1 MPEGQEIQH
10 VAQIADYILSL
21 IRDDSGNRWLIFS
34 KGLETQ
40 VTIGLNGD
48 ITGSVTT
55 DFSQGTAGHSGNNQ
69 ITTTIGNKK
78 VTHSKLDDS
87 AVENNN
93 IADQTIELGK
103 IALSAF
109 GNSDPASDNDGHIT
123 THAQLVSYVASI
135 LRGYGQNYGVLSV
148 ADINAMTLDNL
159 NNGDLC
165 IVGGIDE
172 QHPANVITLGNLT
185 VRNGEN
191 LIFHKTGTGASTTGV
206 WQSVDGEFKLIQTAV
221 SDPASSGSGIDF
233 IATISQNTNGEIT
246 VTKKSV
252 RIANGSQSGAV
263 TLSDSHTSTSGVND
277 GVAATP
283 QAVKDAYDLASGKA
297 GKVANATENNL
308 AALDAN
314 GDLKDSGKKASD
326 FATSAQGSKADSAI
340 QGVKVNNTELTKDSA
355 NKVNIPLAVAPNQS
369 QSVTGNDGAMSKEDK
384 ALVDTISDKAN
395 KVANATEN
403 NFAALDANGD
413 LKDSGKKASDFSDVH
428 HSHGNINEQG
438 QILSTGAAAISNG
451 CAIVYTDQTNLIK
464 KSTETFDGSS
474 DYIALTK
481 KGTFVEVVKDVKLGS
496 AQATPLVKTNGAV
509 VIPMAAPTGT
519 GETSGLMSAADKAK
533 LDGIETDSITATD
546 VADMWAALT
555 A

>member
-1 MPEGQEIQH
+1 MPEGQEIQQ

-40 VTIGLNGD
+40 VTVGLNGD

-78 VTHSKLDDS
+78 VTHSKIDDA
-87 AVENNN
+87 AVEDNN
-93 IADQTIELGK
+93 IKDLTITLDK
-103 IALSAF
+103 FNSSVF

-123 THAQLVSYVASI
+123 THAQLVQYVAQIISGQGTY
-135 LRGYGQNYGVLSV
+135 RGKQTV
-148 ADINAMTLDNL
+148 ATINTWTIANL
-159 NNGDLC
+159 NNGDRVIC
-165 IVGGIDE
+165 QDSG
-172 QHPANVITLGNLT
+172 NVTLGNLN
-185 VRNGEN
+185 VRAGED
-191 LIFHKTGTGASTTGV
+191 LIFHKTGTGASATGV
-206 WQSVDGEFKLIQTAV
+206 WQSMDGEFKLIQNAV
-221 SDPASSGSGIDF
+221 NDPASSGSGIDF
-233 IATISQNTNGEIT
+233 IATISQDENGEIT
-246 VTKKSV
+246 VTKKAV
-252 RIANGSQSGAV
+252 RIANGTQSGVV
-263 TLSDSHTSTSGVND
+263 TLSDSHTSTSDVNG

-283 QAVKDAYDLASGKA
+283 KSVKDAYDLASGKA
-297 GKVANATENNL
+297 GKVANATENNF
-308 AALDAN
+308 AALDSN

-326 FATSAQGSKADSAI
+326 FATSAQGDKADSAI
-340 QGVKVNNTELTKDSA
+340 QGVKVNNTELTKDSN

-369 QSVTGNDGAMSKEDK
+369 QSVVGNDGAMSKEDK
-384 ALVDTISDKAN
+384 ALVDTIPNKAS

-403 NFAALDANGD
+403 NFAALDSNGD
-413 LKDSGKKASDFSDVH
+413 LKDSGKKASDFADVH

-464 KSTETFDGSS
+464 KSTDTFDGSS
-474 DYIALTK
+474 DYKALTQ
-481 KGTFVEVVKDVKLGS
+481 KGTFVEIVKDVKLGS
-496 AQATPLVKTNGAV
+496 AQATPLTKTNGAV
-509 VIPMAAPTGT
+509 VIPMAVPTGT

-546 VADMWAALT
+546 VADMWAILIA
-555 A
+555 

>member
-1 MPEGQEIQH
+1 MPEGQELQQ

-21 IRDDSGNRWLIFS
+21 ILDDSGNRWLIFS

-40 VTIGLNGD
+40 VTVGLNGD

-78 VTHSKLDDS
+78 VTHSKIDDS

-109 GNSDPASDNDGHIT
+109 GNSDPATDNDGHIT
-123 THAQLVSYVASI
+123 THAQLVSYVSSI

-191 LIFHKTGTGASTTGV
+191 LIFHKTGTGTSTTGV
-206 WQSVDGEFKLIQTAV
+206 WQSIDGEFKLIQTAV
-221 SDPASSGSGIDF
+221 SDPTSSGSGIDF

-252 RIANGSQSGAV
+252 RIATGSQAGVV
-263 TLSDSHTSTSGVND
+263 TLSDSHTSTSSASD

-297 GKVANATENNL
+297 
-308 AALDAN
+308 
-314 GDLKDSGKKASD
+314 S
-326 FATSAQGSKADSAI
+326 
-340 QGVKVNNTELTKDSA
+340 
-355 NKVNIPLAVAPNQS
+355 
-369 QSVTGNDGAMSKEDK
+369 
-384 ALVDTISDKAN
+384 

-438 QILSTGAAAISNG
+438 QILSTGAAEISNG
-451 CAIVYTDQTNLIK
+451 CAIVYTDQTNHIK

-474 DYIALTK
+474 DYKALTQ
-481 KGTFVEVVKDVKLGS
+481 KGTFEEVVKDVKLGS
-496 AQATPLVKTNGAV
+496 AQATPLTKTNGTI
-509 VIPMAAPTGT
+509 VIPMAVPTGT

-555 A
+555 T

>member
-1 MPEGQEIQH
+1 MPEGQEIQQ

-40 VTIGLNGD
+40 VTVGLNGD

-78 VTHSKLDDS
+78 VTHSKIDDA
-87 AVENNN
+87 AVEDNN
-93 IADQTIELGK
+93 IKDLTITLDK
-103 IALSAF
+103 FNSSVF

-123 THAQLVSYVASI
+123 THAQLVQYVAQIISGQGTY
-135 LRGYGQNYGVLSV
+135 RGKQTV
-148 ADINAMTLDNL
+148 ATINTWTIANL
-159 NNGDLC
+159 NNGDRVIC
-165 IVGGIDE
+165 QDSG
-172 QHPANVITLGNLT
+172 NVTLGNLN
-185 VRNGEN
+185 VRAGED
-191 LIFHKTGTGASTTGV
+191 LIFHKTGTGASATGV
-206 WQSVDGEFKLIQTAV
+206 WQSMDGEFKLIQNAV
-221 SDPASSGSGIDF
+221 NDPTSSGSGIDF
-233 IATISQNTNGEIT
+233 IATISQDENGEIT
-246 VTKKSV
+246 VTKKAV
-252 RIANGSQSGAV
+252 RIANGTQSGVV
-263 TLSDSHTSTSGVND
+263 TLSDSHTSSSSASD

-297 GKVANATENNL
+297 GKVLGATANNF
-308 AALDAN
+308 AALDSN
-314 GDLKDSGKKASD
+314 GDLIDSGKKASD
-326 FATSAQGSKADSAI
+326 FATSAQGTKADSAI
-340 QGVKVNNTELTKDSA
+340 QGVKVNNAELTKDGN
-355 NKVNIPLAVAPNQS
+355 NKVNIPLAVAPDQS
-369 QSVTGNDGAMSKEDK
+369 QSLAGNDGAMSKEDK
-384 ALVDTISDKAN
+384 ALVDTIPNKAN
-395 KVANATEN
+395 KVTNAIEN
-403 NFAALDANGD
+403 NFAALDGNGD
-413 LKDSGKKASDFSDVH
+413 LKDSGKKASDFADVH

-464 KSTETFDGSS
+464 KSTDTFDGSS
-474 DYIALTK
+474 DYKALTQ
-481 KGTFVEVVKDVKLGS
+481 KGTFEEVVKDVKLGS
-496 AQATPLVKTNGAV
+496 AQETPLTKTNGTI

>member
-1 MPEGQEIQH
+1 MPEGQELQQ

-40 VTIGLNGD
+40 VTVGLNGD

-69 ITTTIGNKK
+69 ITTTIGDKK
-78 VTHSKLDDS
+78 VTHSKIDDA

-93 IADQTIELGK
+93 IKDKTIALGK
-103 IALSAF
+103 FDDSVF
-109 GNSDPASDNDGHIT
+109 GTTDPGTDNDGHIT
-123 THAQLVSYVASI
+123 THAQLVQYVAQIISGQGTY
-135 LRGYGQNYGVLSV
+135 RGKQTVTT
-148 ADINAMTLDNL
+148 INTWTVGGL
-159 NNGDLC
+159 NNGDR
-165 IVGGIDE
+165 
-172 QHPANVITLGNLT
+172 VICQDAGVVTLGNLT
-185 VRNGEN
+185 VRAGED
-191 LIFHKTGTGASTTGV
+191 LIFHKTGSTTGV
-206 WQSVDGEFKLIQTAV
+206 WQSMDGEFKLLQNAV
-221 SDPASSGSGIDF
+221 NDPTSSGSGIDF
-233 IATISQNTNGEIT
+233 IATISQDANGEIT
-246 VTKKSV
+246 VTKKTV
-252 RIANGSQSGAV
+252 RIATANESGV
-263 TLSDSHTSTSGVND
+263 VRLSDSHTSDSSTSG
-277 GVAATP
+277 GIAATP
-283 QAVKDAYDLASGKA
+283 KAVKDAYDLASGKA
-297 GKVANATENNL
+297 GKVANATANNF
-308 AALDAN
+308 AALDSN
-314 GDLKDSGKKASD
+314 GDLIDSGKKASD
-326 FATSAQGSKADSAI
+326 FATSAQGDKADSAI
-340 QGVKVNNTELTKDSA
+340 QGVKVNNTELNKDSA

-369 QSVTGNDGAMSKEDK
+369 QSVVGNDGAMSKEDK
-384 ALVDTISDKAN
+384 ALVDTIPNKAN

-413 LKDSGKKASDFSDVH
+413 LKDSGKKAGDFADVH

-451 CAIVYTDQTNLIK
+451 CAIVYTDQSNLIK

-474 DYIALTK
+474 DYKALTQ

-519 GETSGLMSAADKAK
+519 GETSGLMSAAEKAK
-533 LDGIETDSITATD
+533 LDGIETDSITETD
-546 VADMWAALT
+546 VPDMWAALT

>member
-1 MPEGQEIQH
+1 MPEGQESQV

-40 VTIGLNGD
+40 VTVALNGD

-55 DFSQGTAGHSGNNQ
+55 DFSQGTNGHSGNNQ
-69 ITTTIGNKK
+69 ITTTIGDKK
-78 VTHSKLDDS
+78 VTHAKIGDA

-93 IADQTIELGK
+93 IKDKTIELGK
-103 IALSAF
+103 LADSVF
-109 GNSDPASDNDGHIT
+109 GTTDPGTDNDGHIT
-123 THAQLVSYVASI
+123 THAQLVQYVSQI
-135 LRGYGQNYGVLSV
+135 ISGQGTYRGKQSV
-148 ADINAMTLDNL
+148 ATINTWTIGGL
-159 NNGDLC
+159 NNGDR
-165 IVGGIDE
+165 
-172 QHPANVITLGNLT
+172 VICQDAGVVTLGNLT
-185 VRNGEN
+185 VRAGED
-191 LIFHKTGTGASTTGV
+191 LIFHKTDSTTGV
-206 WQSVDGEFKLIQTAV
+206 WQSMDGEFKLIQNAV
-221 SDPASSGSGIDF
+221 NDPTSSGSGIDF
-233 IATISQNTNGEIT
+233 IATISQDANGEIT
-246 VTKKSV
+246 VTKKTV
-252 RIANGSQSGAV
+252 RIATANESGV
-263 TLSDSHTSTSGVND
+263 VRLSDSHTSDSSTSG
-277 GVAATP
+277 GIAATP
-283 QAVKDAYDLASGKA
+283 KAVKDAYDLASGKA
-297 GKVANATENNL
+297 GKVANATANNF
-308 AALDAN
+308 AALDSN
-314 GDLKDSGKKASD
+314 GDLIDSGKKASD
-326 FATSAQGSKADSAI
+326 FATSAQGDKADSAI
-340 QGVKVNNTELTKDSA
+340 QGVKVNNTELNKDSA

-369 QSVTGNDGAMSKEDK
+369 QSVAGNDGAMSKEDK
-384 ALVDTISDKAN
+384 ALVDTIPGKAN

-474 DYIALTK
+474 DYKALTQ

>member
-1 MPEGQEIQH
+1 MPEGQEIQQ

-40 VTIGLNGD
+40 VSVGLIGD

-69 ITTTIGNKK
+69 ITTTIGDKK
-78 VTHSKLDDS
+78 VTHSKIDDS
-87 AVENNN
+87 AVEANNVKDLTLTLDKFN
-93 IADQTIELGK
+93 N
-103 IALSAF
+103 SVF
-109 GNSDPASDNDGHIT
+109 GNSDPGSDNDGHIT
-123 THAQLVSYVASI
+123 THAQLVQYVSQI
-135 LRGYGQNYGVLSV
+135 ISGQGTYRGKQTV
-148 ADINAMTLDNL
+148 ATINTWTIANL
-159 NNGDLC
+159 NNGDRVIC
-165 IVGGIDE
+165 QDSG
-172 QHPANVITLGNLT
+172 NVTLGNLN
-185 VRNGEN
+185 VRAGED
-191 LIFHKTGTGASTTGV
+191 LIFHKTGTGATATGV
-206 WQSVDGEFKLIQTAV
+206 WQSMDGEFKLIQNAV
-221 SDPASSGSGIDF
+221 NDPASSGSGIDF
-233 IATISQNTNGEIT
+233 IATISQDTNGEIT
-246 VTKKSV
+246 VTKKAV
-252 RIANGSQSGAV
+252 RVASGSQSGVV
-263 TLSDSHTSTSGVND
+263 TLSDSHTSTSGESG

-283 QAVKDAYDLASGKA
+283 KAVKDAYDLASGKA
-297 GKVANATENNL
+297 GKVANATANNF
-308 AALDAN
+308 AALDSN
-314 GDLKDSGKKASD
+314 GDLIDSGKKASD
-326 FATSAQGSKADSAI
+326 FATSAQGDKADSAI
-340 QGVKVNNTELTKDSA
+340 QGVKVNNTELNKDSA

-369 QSVTGNDGAMSKEDK
+369 QSVAGNDGAMSKEDK

-413 LKDSGKKASDFSDVH
+413 LKDSGKKAGDFADVH

-451 CAIVYTDQTNLIK
+451 CAIVYTDQSNLIK

-474 DYIALTK
+474 DYKALTQ

-519 GETSGLMSAADKAK
+519 GETSGLMSAEDKDK
-533 LDGIETDSITATD
+533 LDGIETDSITETD

>member
-1 MPEGQEIQH
+1 MPEGQESQV

-40 VTIGLNGD
+40 VTVALNGD

-55 DFSQGTAGHSGNNQ
+55 DFSQGTNGHSGNNQ
-69 ITTTIGNKK
+69 ITTTIGDKT
-78 VTHSKLDDS
+78 VTHAKIGDA

-93 IADQTIELGK
+93 IKDKTIELGK
-103 IALSAF
+103 LADSVF
-109 GNSDPASDNDGHIT
+109 GTTDPGTDNDGHIT
-123 THAQLVSYVASI
+123 THAQLVQYVSQI
-135 LRGYGQNYGVLSV
+135 ISGQGTYRGKQSV
-148 ADINAMTLDNL
+148 ATINTWTIGGL
-159 NNGDLC
+159 NNGDR
-165 IVGGIDE
+165 
-172 QHPANVITLGNLT
+172 VICQDAGVVTLGNLT
-185 VRNGEN
+185 VRAGED
-191 LIFHKTGTGASTTGV
+191 LIFHKTDSTTGV
-206 WQSVDGEFKLIQTAV
+206 WQSMDGEFKLIQNAV
-221 SDPASSGSGIDF
+221 NDPTSSGSGIDF
-233 IATISQNTNGEIT
+233 IATISQDANGEIT
-246 VTKKSV
+246 VTKKTV
-252 RIANGSQSGAV
+252 RIATANESGV
-263 TLSDSHTSTSGVND
+263 VRLSDSHTSDSSTSG
-277 GVAATP
+277 GIAATP
-283 QAVKDAYDLASGKA
+283 KAVKDAYDLASGKA
-297 GKVANATENNL
+297 GKVANATANNF
-308 AALDAN
+308 AALDSN
-314 GDLKDSGKKASD
+314 GDLIDSGKKASD
-326 FATSAQGSKADSAI
+326 FATSAQGDKADSAI
-340 QGVKVNNTELTKDSA
+340 QGVKVNNTELNKDSA

-369 QSVTGNDGAMSKEDK
+369 QSVAGNDGAMSKEDK
-384 ALVDTISDKAN
+384 ALVDTIPGKAN

-474 DYIALTK
+474 DYKALTQ

>member
-1 MPEGQEIQH
+1 MPEGQESQV

-40 VTIGLNGD
+40 VTVALNGD

-55 DFSQGTAGHSGNNQ
+55 DFSQGTNGHSGNNQ
-69 ITTTIGNKK
+69 ITTTIGDKK
-78 VTHSKLDDS
+78 VTHSKIDDS
-87 AVENNN
+87 AVEANNVKDLTLTLDKFN
-93 IADQTIELGK
+93 N
-103 IALSAF
+103 SVF
-109 GNSDPASDNDGHIT
+109 GNSDPGSDNDGHIT
-123 THAQLVSYVASI
+123 THAQLVQYVSQI
-135 LRGYGQNYGVLSV
+135 ISGQGTYRGKQTV
-148 ADINAMTLDNL
+148 ATINTWTIANL
-159 NNGDLC
+159 NNGDRVIC
-165 IVGGIDE
+165 QDSG
-172 QHPANVITLGNLT
+172 NVTLGNLN
-185 VRNGEN
+185 VRAGED
-191 LIFHKTGTGASTTGV
+191 LIFHKTGTGATATGV
-206 WQSVDGEFKLIQTAV
+206 WQSMDGEFKLIQNAV
-221 SDPASSGSGIDF
+221 NDPASSGSGIDF
-233 IATISQNTNGEIT
+233 IATISQDTNGEIT
-246 VTKKSV
+246 VTKKAV
-252 RIANGSQSGAV
+252 RVASGSQSGVV
-263 TLSDSHTSTSGVND
+263 TLSDSHTSTSGESG

-283 QAVKDAYDLASGKA
+283 KAVKDAYDLASGKA
-297 GKVANATENNL
+297 GKVANATENNF

-326 FATSAQGSKADSAI
+326 FATSAQGDKADSAI
-340 QGVKVNNTELTKDSA
+340 QGVKVNSVELSKDGN
-355 NKVNIPLAVAPNQS
+355 NKVDIPLAVAPNQS
-369 QSVTGNDGAMSKEDK
+369 QSVAGNDGAMSKEDK
-384 ALVDTISDKAN
+384 ALVDTIPDKAN

-438 QILSTGAAAISNG
+438 QILSTGAAVISNG
-451 CAIVYTDQTNLIK
+451 CAIVYTDQTNLIE

-474 DYIALTK
+474 DYKALTQ

>member
-1 MPEGQEIQH
+1 MPEGQELQQ

-40 VTIGLNGD
+40 VTVGLNGD

-69 ITTTIGNKK
+69 ITTTIGDKK
-78 VTHSKLDDS
+78 VTHSKIDDA

-93 IADQTIELGK
+93 IKDKT
-103 IALSAF
+103 IALSKFDDSVF
-109 GNSDPASDNDGHIT
+109 GTTDPGTDNDGHIT
-123 THAQLVSYVASI
+123 THAQLVQYVAQIISGQGTY
-135 LRGYGQNYGVLSV
+135 RGKQTVTT
-148 ADINAMTLDNL
+148 INTWTVGGL
-159 NNGDLC
+159 NNGDR
-165 IVGGIDE
+165 
-172 QHPANVITLGNLT
+172 VICQDAGVVTLGNLT
-185 VRNGEN
+185 VRAGED
-191 LIFHKTGTGASTTGV
+191 LIFHKTDSTTGV
-206 WQSVDGEFKLIQTAV
+206 WQSMDGEFKLLQNAV
-221 SDPASSGSGIDF
+221 NDPTSSGSGIDF
-233 IATISQNTNGEIT
+233 IATISQDANGEIT
-246 VTKKSV
+246 VTKKTV
-252 RIANGSQSGAV
+252 RIATANESGV
-263 TLSDSHTSTSGVND
+263 VRLSDSHTSDSSTSG
-277 GVAATP
+277 GIAATP
-283 QAVKDAYDLASGKA
+283 KAVKDAYDLASGKA
-297 GKVANATENNL
+297 GKVANATANNF
-308 AALDAN
+308 AALDSN
-314 GDLKDSGKKASD
+314 GDLIDSGKKASD
-326 FATSAQGSKADSAI
+326 FATSAQGDTADSAI
-340 QGVKVNNTELTKDSA
+340 QGVKVNNTELNKDSA

-369 QSVTGNDGAMSKEDK
+369 QSVVGNDGAMSKEDK
-384 ALVDTISDKAN
+384 ALVDTIPNKAN

-413 LKDSGKKASDFSDVH
+413 LKDSGKKAGDFADVH

-451 CAIVYTDQTNLIK
+451 CAVVYTDQTNLIK

-474 DYIALTK
+474 DYKALTQ